1 MRDTLFTKWN
11 SPMLDLNDL
20 RVFEKVA
27 TVRSFSAAARSL
39 GLPKSNVSRSVAR
52 LEEALGTRLFQRTTR
67 EVVLTATGAAL
78 KDRSAE
84 IMERIKEA
92 VDYVGSLTD
101 APRGHLRIATGIGFG
116 INVLA
121 EQLPEFLRR
130 YPDVEITLELAG
142 HPADLVAKSIDVA
155 VRLGPLSD
163 SSMVAVRLGAMDR
176 YLCAAPV
183 YLKRRGEPR
192 SPDDISGHDTI
203 EMPAGDGRPR
213 QWRFTRQD
221 ESVVVDLHPR
231 ICVNEALTIYRL
243 VSNGAGLGMI
253 SDYLCAS
260 AIKAGRL
267 IRLFPEWTAPP
278 VEVSIVFP
286 SKREIAPTVR
296 AFVDFMT
303 EIGLRDML
311 WKKHVL

>member
-1 MRDTLFTKWN
+1 
-11 SPMLDLNDL
+11 MLDLNDL

-67 EVVLTATGAAL
+67 NVVLTATGAAL
-78 KDRSAE
+78 KDRSSA
-84 IMERIKEA
+84 IMEKLKEA

-101 APRGHLRIATGIGFG
+101 APRGHLKIAASIGFG

-130 YPDVEITLELAG
+130 YPDVDITLELASQ
-142 HPADLVAKSIDVA
+142 PTDLAAKSIDVA
-155 VRLGPLSD
+155 VRLGPLSE
-163 SSMVAVRLGAMDR
+163 SGMVAIRLGMMDR
-176 YLCAAPV
+176 YLCAAPG
-183 YLKRRGEPR
+183 YLERRGKPR
-192 SPDDISGHDTI
+192 SPDDICEHDTI
-203 EMPAGDGRPR
+203 EMPAPDGRPR
-213 QWRFTRQD
+213 QWRFTRRD
-221 ESVVVDLHPR
+221 ETMVVDPQPR

-253 SDYLCAS
+253 SDYLCAAS
-260 AIKAGRL
+260 IKAGRL
-267 IRLFPEWTAPP
+267 IRLFPDWTAPP
-278 VEVSIVFP
+278 VEVTIVFP
-286 SKREIAPTVR
+286 SKRESAPTVR
-296 AFVDFMT
+296 AFVDFMK

-311 WKKHVL
+311 WKEDPL